1 MPLRFLRIDDPG
13 IAGEEMRRMG
23 VDPYGIRIMLPKSAG
38 LLLKAGGLSCI
49 CANILKQEML
59 SCGGDAA
66 VPRGALSGGSKKT
79 DCLLIGSLAQFNRLR
94 EKLKLQP
101 LGLSALS
108 AEIAAAVD
116 NYFRREY
123 RLKLGKYTLYPG
135 RRKYVMGILNLTPD
149 SFSGDGLYRGG
160 MDYAAAAERAAQMA
174 AEGANIIDVGGE
186 STRPGSRAVS
196 VSEELRRTIPVIKL
210 ICSKLKIPVSID
222 TRKPEVARR
231 ALDNGAVLI
240 NDIGGLR
247 DARMLK
253 TAARS
258 GAAVAIMHM
267 KGVPAVMQK
276 MARYESVVD
285 EVHAYLSRA
294 IEKALAGGIKEENI
308 LLDPGIGF
316 GKLQEH
322 NLELLK
328 ELRSLRAI
336 GRPLLVGVSRKAFLG
351 KILNGALPQERD
363 NAGLAAGV
371 LAAAQGADILRVH
384 NVRATKEALSVVEKI
399 CA

>member
-1 MPLRFLRIDDPG
+1 
-13 IAGEEMRRMG
+13 MRRMQ
-23 VDPYGIRIMLPKSAG
+23 VDPYGIKIMLPKSAG

-79 DCLLIGSLAQFNRLR
+79 DCLLIGTLAQFNRLR
-94 EKLKLQP
+94 EKLKMQP
-101 LGLSALS
+101 LGLSGLS

-123 RLKLGKYTLYPG
+123 LLKLGKYTLYPG

-174 AEGANIIDVGGE
+174 AEGADIIDVGGE

-196 VSEELRRTIPVIKL
+196 VAEELRRTIPVIKL
-210 ICSKLKIPVSID
+210 ICRRLKIPVSID

-247 DARMLK
+247 EARMLK
-253 TAARS
+253 TAEKS

-285 EVHAYLSRA
+285 EVHTYLSRA
-294 IEKALAGGIKEENI
+294 LDKALACGIKNENI

-328 ELRSLRAI
+328 DLRSLRAI

-384 NVRATKEALSVVEKI
+384 NVKGTKEALSVVEKI